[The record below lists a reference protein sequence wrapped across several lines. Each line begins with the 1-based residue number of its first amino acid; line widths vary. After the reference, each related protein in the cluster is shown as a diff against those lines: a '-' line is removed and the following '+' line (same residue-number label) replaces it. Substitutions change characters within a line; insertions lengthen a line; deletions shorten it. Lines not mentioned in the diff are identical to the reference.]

1 MKENG
6 KRKIVDI
13 LPELRWE
20 TMAPPY
26 LRYNYF
32 QGSKLHPLRY
42 DANVFDVVNA
52 WWLIEASTLAYSEE
66 EFAREKF
73 VQAGL
78 TEVKFFSGSG
88 TQCYVASNEDFV
100 IVAFRGT
107 EIRLRKG
114 KMDFQN
120 IVADIMTDSDI
131 LLVPSGQGGK
141 VHEGFKKALD
151 EVWEERGLRQY
162 ICSKDNGHRT
172 IWFTGHSLGAALAT
186 LAADRYG
193 NVRGLYTFG
202 SPRVGDEPFKNDFYI
217 NTYRIV
223 NNNDIVARV
232 PPEGLYRH
240 VGNLKY
246 IDENGIL
253 HDNPSRWETLTHG
266 ILGRISHIFNSLG
279 QIRSGFASLV
289 PDDIVDHIPLLYA
302 THLWNNIP

>member
-6 KRKIVDI
+6 KRKIMDI

-42 DANVFDVVNA
+42 DANVFDLVNA

-88 TQCYVASNEDFV
+88 TQCYVTSNEDFV

-114 KMDFQN
+114 RTDFQN